1 MMEILRGKWIV
12 VEGPDRIGKST
23 LINNLK
29 KSLYDD
35 IYKRKKTTDVVVN
48 GFPRRKTRIGTLLD
62 KSLLNAN
69 PNANA
74 SSTEM
79 EMENVMSGETQTMLF
94 LADMLDAM
102 SEIKQRLEYGDIVIT
117 DRYIMSTYAYALAQ
131 YPEITREWICNALSL
146 MPLPDVFIYLTPKS
160 NQNKKATS
168 TATSSTT
175 KTTSSTSILDFVMKR
190 AGFGGE
196 KTERKE
202 IQENVLRYMNE
213 LDTYKHKHKRR
224 NSLGLVMQQYARN
237 VINDISERIITLEIE
252 EHMTPQYICNDMCM
266 PLLTSFLTEDSDRL
280 HCPCSIPDELMLV
293 NT

>member
-1 MMEILRGKWIV
+1 MTKGINDIFKGKWIV

-23 LINNLK
+23 LISNLK
-29 KSLYDD
+29 KTLYDD

-62 KSLLNAN
+62 KSLSNTITN
-69 PNANA
+69 PST
-74 SSTEM
+74 SST

-160 NQNKKATS
+160 NQNKKTTSISTS
-168 TATSSTT
+168 T
-175 KTTSSTSILDFVMKR
+175 STSILDFVMKR
-190 AGFGGE
+190 AGFGDE

-224 NSLGLVMQQYARN
+224 NSLGNVMQHWHYTRN

-252 EHMTPQYICNDMCM
+252 EHMTPQYICNDMCL

-280 HCPCSIPDELMLV
+280 HCPCSTPDELMLV

>member
-1 MMEILRGKWIV
+1 MMDIFRGKWIV

-35 IYKRKKTTDVVVN
+35 IYRRKKTTDVVVN

-62 KSLLNAN
+62 KSLS
-69 PNANA
+69 NA
-74 SSTEM
+74 STNAITNTSTSSTM
-79 EMENVMSGETQTMLF
+79 EMELERVMSGETQTMLF

-168 TATSSTT
+168 TSS
-175 KTTSSTSILDFVMKR
+175 SILDFVMKR

-224 NSLGLVMQQYARN
+224 NSLGNVMQQYARN

-252 EHMTPQYICNDMCM
+252 EHMTPQYICNDMCL

-280 HCPCSIPDELMLV
+280 HCPCSSPDELMLV